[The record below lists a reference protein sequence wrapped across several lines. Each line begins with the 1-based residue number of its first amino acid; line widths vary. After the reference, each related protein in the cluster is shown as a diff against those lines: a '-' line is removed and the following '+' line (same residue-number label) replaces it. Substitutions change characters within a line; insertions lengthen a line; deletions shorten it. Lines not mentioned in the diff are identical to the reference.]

1 MGRSNV
7 AVGSSQ
13 SPRCH
18 SSDSSRK
25 RTQASVQKKSRPSSV
40 YDSGLQTRLGRYL
53 TILGVNPMIS
63 RFRKYW
69 VVKFGTNQHQHS
81 ILTAEVAAFQYFPR
95 WLFEPTYLE
104 SQAEARERP
113 AGHVDVTI
121 VFDFFKPHGRLKKTG
136 LLFSS
141 KQPEFVRLELEEEN
155 YARY

>member
-18 SSDSSRK
+18 SSDPSRK
-25 RTQASVQKKSRPSSV
+25 RTQASVQNKSRPSSV

-69 VVKFGTNQHQHS
+69 VVKFGTSAPAQHS
-81 ILTAEVAAFQYFPR
+81 D
-95 WLFEPTYLE
+95 
-104 SQAEARERP
+104 S
-113 AGHVDVTI
+113 
-121 VFDFFKPHGRLKKTG
+121 
-136 LLFSS
+136 
-141 KQPEFVRLELEEEN
+141 
-155 YARY
+155 